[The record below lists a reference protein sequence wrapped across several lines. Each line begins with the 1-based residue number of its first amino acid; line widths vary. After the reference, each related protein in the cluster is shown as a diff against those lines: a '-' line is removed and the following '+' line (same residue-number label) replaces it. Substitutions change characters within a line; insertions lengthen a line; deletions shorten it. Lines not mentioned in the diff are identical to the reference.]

1 MPVENKSSTLISPH
15 PVNPEERGMSEMNQ
29 QRCGPCE
36 FTDPLAKTV
45 LNSLSAHIAIIDEQG
60 VIIETNRAW
69 QEFSRAGN
77 QNDKIDYSGVNYLQI
92 CDSATGEE
100 AEDAHRVAD
109 GIRQVIKGEVD
120 EFLHDYPCH
129 GPDGHHWFYMRAIPM
144 NAEGPVR
151 VVISHEEITELKL
164 AQEQLI
170 ESKQALEQ
178 RRQSLEEANIALKV
192 LLRQREEDKLE
203 LEQKVLSNIKDL
215 VFPYIEKLKR
225 APLRAK
231 DKTNVQI
238 IEDHLNE
245 VISPLLQRLTNLNI
259 LLTPQEM
266 QVAALVKDGK
276 PSKEIA
282 DILHVTEATVHF
294 HRKNLR
300 SKFGIK
306 NKSTNL
312 RSFLMSLS

>member
-1 MPVENKSSTLISPH
+1 
-15 PVNPEERGMSEMNQ
+15 MSEMNDKKF
-29 QRCGPCE
+29 GLCE
-36 FTDPLAKTV
+36 FKDPLAKTV

-69 QEFSRAGN
+69 QEFTRTGH
-77 QNDKIDYSGVNYLQI
+77 QNDKIDYIGANYLQV
-92 CDSATGEE
+92 CDSTTGDDAT
-100 AEDAHRVAD
+100 DAHGVAD
-109 GIRQVIKGEVD
+109 GIRQVIKGEID

-144 NAEGPVR
+144 NTEGPVR
-151 VVISHEEITELKL
+151 VIISHEEITELKL
-164 AQEQLI
+164 AQEQLL

-178 RRQSLEEANIALKV
+178 RRQNLEEANIALKV
-192 LLRQREEDKLE
+192 LLRQREEDKIE

-215 VFPYIEKLKR
+215 VFPYIEKLKL

-245 VISPLLQRLTNLNI
+245 VISPLLRRLMNLNI

-282 DILHVTEATVHF
+282 DILHVTESTVHF

-300 SKFGIK
+300 LKFGIK
-306 NKSTNL
+306 NKATNL
-312 RSFLMSLS
+312 RSFLMSLSSSRWPD